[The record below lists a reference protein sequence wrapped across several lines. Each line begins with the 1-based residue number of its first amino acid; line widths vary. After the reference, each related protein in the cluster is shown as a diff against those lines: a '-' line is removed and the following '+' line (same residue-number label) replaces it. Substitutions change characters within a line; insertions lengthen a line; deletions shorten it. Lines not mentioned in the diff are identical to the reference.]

1 MQYAWA
7 IFVAFYFAKK
17 EVELNISNKQW
28 KEGEKRMEE
37 KIAIFDLI
45 VNKEIIEWEVMRLEA
60 LTKLA
65 ELIRIVRHNVE
76 SNNATKE
83 ELVKITGCDEVAI
96 QLVLAGIE
104 ELPGVNPIKIAA
116 LVWDSLG
123 ELEDTK

>member
-1 MQYAWA
+1 
-7 IFVAFYFAKK
+7 
-17 EVELNISNKQW
+17 
-28 KEGEKRMEE
+28 MEE
-37 KIAIFDLI
+37 KIEILDLL

-60 LTKLA
+60 LTKLS

-76 SNNATKE
+76 SNNATME
-83 ELVKITGCDEVAI
+83 ELVKITGCDEVAL

-123 ELEDTK
+123 ELEDTE